1 LERISQPVASAERF
15 GRGGWQELGFVIGGA
30 KRLCQWFPGPEQQ
43 DYVLQWLSRTLN
55 LGVDSRDDIVAA
67 LNGFLKPTQGDCESM
82 LQATNQMIHA
92 LSGGKNSPNG
102 LPGVG
107 REMIQFFF
115 RDWIDVRWWK
125 FMFKNDEHNQ
135 AFWKM
140 FFDEAGIHIGT
151 NMAQELTYFL
161 EVQDFEA
168 GVLARLNRMAYRRRS
183 RFGSGLDDDTIRQQI
198 RYHLAHNS
206 A

>member
-1 LERISQPVASAERF
+1 
-15 GRGGWQELGFVIGGA
+15 
-30 KRLCQWFPGPEQQ
+30 
-43 DYVLQWLSRTLN
+43 
-55 LGVDSRDDIVAA
+55 
-67 LNGFLKPTQGDCESM
+67 
-82 LQATNQMIHA
+82 
-92 LSGGKNSPNG
+92 
-102 LPGVG
+102 
-107 REMIQFFF
+107 
-115 RDWIDVRWWK
+115 
-125 FMFKNDEHNQ
+125 MFKNDEHNQ